1 MKNEPK
7 DALQKRKIF
16 FICIIYNLGETNF
29 SHFTAEMML
38 ANEFLKLTFAP
49 FQNTKI
55 FFNMLSTN
63 NISLSY
69 GKRVLFDEV
78 SINFIKGNCYGIIG
92 ANGAGKST
100 FLKILSG
107 EIEPNK
113 GNVSLSPNERMS
125 MLKQNHF
132 EFNEFTVLNTVLM
145 GNKKMWDVQQEK
157 DALYMKEDF
166 TEADGIKAGELEAE
180 FGEMGGYTAESD
192 AAQLLANLGIR
203 EDVHFTLMKDLT
215 GTQKVRVLLAQALF
229 GNPDVLLLDE
239 PTNDLDVETIR
250 WLENFLADY
259 QNTAIVVSHDRHF
272 LDTVCTHVADVDR
285 SKINIYTGN
294 YSFWYESSQLASRQL
309 SDKNKKNEEKR
320 KDLLDFIARFSAN
333 ASKSKQATSRKKALE
348 KLVIEDI
355 QPSNRRYPGI
365 IFKPDRN
372 VGNDILKVEKL
383 SAYHDGVTL
392 FEDLN
397 FDIGKTDKVLITS
410 KNQLAITTFF
420 NIINGEAKAT
430 SGKYEWGTTIT
441 KAYLPNNNQ
450 EYFESSL
457 NLMDWLRQFVP
468 PNVTDADEDFLRGF
482 YGKMLFAGDE
492 LGKKTNVLSGGE
504 KVRCM
509 LSRMM
514 LQNPNVVILDEPT
527 NHLDLE
533 SITAFNNGMIDFP
546 GVVLMATHDLAFA
559 NSVCNRVLELTPK
572 GVIDRLCTFEEY
584 LENDRVKELRTEMY
598 R

>member
-1 MKNEPK
+1 
-7 DALQKRKIF
+7 
-16 FICIIYNLGETNF
+16 
-29 SHFTAEMML
+29 
-38 ANEFLKLTFAP
+38 
-49 FQNTKI
+49 
-55 FFNMLSTN
+55 MLSTN
-63 NISLSY
+63 NVSLAY

-78 SINFIKGNCYGIIG
+78 SINFVKGNCYGIIG

-113 GNVSLSPNERMS
+113 GTVSITPGERLSI
-125 MLKQNHF
+125 LKQNHF
-132 EFNEFTVLNTVLM
+132 EFNDYTVLNTVLM
-145 GNKKMWDVQQEK
+145 GNKKMWDIQQEK
-157 DALYMKEDF
+157 DALYLKEDF
-166 TEADGIKAGELEAE
+166 TEADGIRAGELEAE
-180 FGEMGGYTAESD
+180 YGEMGGYTSESD
-192 AAQLLANLGIR
+192 AAQMLNNLGVK
-203 EDVHFTLMKDLT
+203 EEYHQYYMKDLT

-229 GNPDVLLLDE
+229 GNPDILLLDE

-259 QNTAIVVSHDRHF
+259 EHTAIVVSHDRHF

-285 SKINIYTGN
+285 SKITIYTGN
-294 YSFWYESSQLASRQL
+294 YTFWYESSQLAARQQ
-309 SDKNKKNEEKR
+309 SDKNKKMEEKR

-355 QPSNRRYPGI
+355 KPSNRRYPGI
-365 IFKPDRN
+365 IFKPERQ

-383 SAYHDGVTL
+383 SAYHEGNTL
-392 FEDLN
+392 FEDVS
-397 FDIGKTDKVLITS
+397 FDIGRTDKVLITS
-410 KNQLAITTFF
+410 RNQLAITTFF
-420 NIINGEAKAT
+420 NIINDEAKPT
-430 SGKYEWGTTIT
+430 QGSFIWGTTIT

-450 EYFESSL
+450 YYFENSL

-468 PNVTDADEDFLRGF
+468 PNVVDADEDFLRGF
-482 YGKMLFAGDE
+482 FGKMLFAGDE
-492 LGKKTNVLSGGE
+492 LSKKTNVLSGGE

-514 LQNPNVVILDEPT
+514 LQNPNAIILDEPT

-533 SITAFNNGMIDFP
+533 SITAFNNGVVDFP

-559 NSVCNRVLELTPK
+559 NSVCNRVIELTPK
-572 GVIDRLCTFEEY
+572 GIIDRICTYEEY
-584 LENDRVKELRTEMY
+584 LENPKVQELRESMY
-598 R
+598 MVAAS